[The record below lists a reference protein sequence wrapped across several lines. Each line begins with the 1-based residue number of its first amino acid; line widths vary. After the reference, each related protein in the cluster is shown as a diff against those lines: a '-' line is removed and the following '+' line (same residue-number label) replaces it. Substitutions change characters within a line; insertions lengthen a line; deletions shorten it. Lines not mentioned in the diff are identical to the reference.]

1 MLHLRETSR
10 VGKDYR
16 IELLL
21 MHQINSS
28 MECHGF
34 HQLRY
39 QGSKDGIIAYG
50 NVPSVLVQ
58 SSAATTP
65 RTRSASLGED
75 SCIRRSKN
83 IVPGG
88 GGDQQELDA
97 SVPRL

>member
-50 NVPSVLVQ
+50 NVPAILVQ
-58 SSAATTP
+58 SSAATTHALDQP
-65 RTRSASLGED
+65 RSEKIAASD
-75 SCIRRSKN
+75 
-83 IVPGG
+83 
-88 GGDQQELDA
+88 D
-97 SVPRL
+97 PRI